1 MRHSLILCA
10 ALAGLIGMTVPADA
24 ATLIIQNVDAPGRGF
39 NDPTPAQPIGGN
51 NGTTLGEQRLNVF
64 RYAADIWGR
73 LLESDVQIVVRAT
86 FSPIDD
92 RDPCTATSAILGA
105 AGPTDSLANF
115 PGAPSPNVFYP
126 VALANKLAGQD
137 LRPGEPD
144 IDAFFNSLV
153 DNATC
158 LGSTDWYYGLDTKHG
173 EDIDLAVVL
182 LHEFAHGLGMS
193 GSTSVRT
200 GEFDREPGFLVG
212 FPNVWDQHALDLS
225 TGLRWEQL
233 TAQQRKDSAL
243 NTGYTVWDGPNTRAQ
258 VNRFLESTT
267 ALIVTAPATLAGNFY
282 VNTATF
288 GPLPVNRPIGG
299 SVVAALDEAN
309 DLGPTT
315 TDGCTAYTNAAAVA
329 GRIALVDRGT
339 CTFVEKA
346 KLAEAAGAVGVI
358 VVNQEA
364 CGLPPMGGEDTT
376 VNIPAIGI
384 SRTDGTALRTALAAT
399 DVQAGVRVDASARA
413 GASNA
418 GFMRLYTPCELEV
431 GSSVYHFDTAA
442 SPNVLMEPNISDDLK
457 HEVDLTLYQLL
468 DIGWTTPPVAP
479 TVPSGRRTL
488 RRGRS

>member
-1 MRHSLILCA
+1 MRRALILSIVLVTMTSA
-10 ALAGLIGMTVPADA
+10 APMNA
-24 ATLIIQNVDAPGRGF
+24 ATLVIQNADAPGKGF
-39 NDPTPAQPIGGN
+39 NDPTPATPVGGN
-51 NGTTLGEQRLNVF
+51 PGTTLGEQRLNVF
-64 RYAADIWGR
+64 RYAAEIWGK
-73 LLESDVQIVVRAT
+73 LLESDVQIVIRAT

-92 RDPCTATSAILGA
+92 RDPCTSTSAILGA
-105 AGPTDSLANF
+105 AGPADSLANF

-126 VALANKLAGQD
+126 VALANKLARQD

-200 GEFDREPGFLVG
+200 GEFDREPGLLVG
-212 FPNVWDQHALDLS
+212 FPNVWDQHALDLT
-225 TGLRWEQL
+225 TGLRWELL

-243 NTGYTVWDGPNTRAQ
+243 NSGNTVWDGPNTRAET
-258 VNRFLESTT
+258 NRFLASTT
-267 ALIVTAPATLAGNFY
+267 TLIVTAPVSLAGNID

-288 GPLPVNRPIGG
+288 GPLPQNRPIAG
-299 SVVAALDEAN
+299 SIVAAVDAAD

-315 TDGCTAYTNAAAVA
+315 TDGCTAYTNAAEVA

-346 KLAEAAGAVGVI
+346 KIAEAAGAIGLI

-384 SRTDGTALRTALAAT
+384 SRLDGTAIREGLAAG
-399 DVQAGVRVDASARA
+399 VEGGVRVDASARA
-413 GASNA
+413 GASSG

-431 GSSVYHFDTAA
+431 GSSVYHFDTVA

-468 DIGWTTPPVAP
+468 DIGWTTPPPAAP
-479 TVPSGRRTL
+479 PVPSGRRTL

>member
-1 MRHSLILCA
+1 MRRALILSIVA
-10 ALAGLIGMTVPADA
+10 VLIASVSVPMNA
-24 ATLIIQNVDAPGRGF
+24 ATLVIQNADGPGKGF
-39 NDPTPAQPIGGN
+39 NDPTPATPVGGN
-51 NGTTLGEQRLNVF
+51 PGTTLGEQRLNVF
-64 RYAADIWGR
+64 RYAAEIWGK
-73 LLESDVQIVVRAT
+73 LLESDVQIVIRAT

-105 AGPTDSLANF
+105 AGPVDSLANF
-115 PGAPSPNVFYP
+115 TGAPSPNVYYP
-126 VALANKLAGQD
+126 VALANKLAKVD

-193 GSTSVRT
+193 GSTSVKT
-200 GEFDREPGFLVG
+200 GEFDREPGLLFG
-212 FPNVWDQHALDLS
+212 FPNVWDQHALDLT

-233 TAQQRKDSAL
+233 TAAQRKQSAL
-243 NTGYTVWDGPNTRAQ
+243 NSGYTVWDGPNTRAQ
-258 VNRFLESTT
+258 INRFLASTT
-267 ALIVTAPATLAGNFY
+267 ALVVTAPTNLAGNFA

-288 GPLPVNRPIGG
+288 GPTPETRPIAGAI
-299 SVVAALDEAN
+299 VAALDEAN
-309 DLGPTT
+309 DLGPST
-315 TDGCTAYTNAAAVA
+315 TDGCTAYTNAAEVA

-346 KLAEAAGAVGVI
+346 KLAETAGAIGLI

-384 SRTDGTALRTALAAT
+384 SRLDGTVIRQGLAT
-399 DVQAGVRVDASARA
+399 GVEAGVRVDASARS
-413 GASNA
+413 GASNG

-431 GSSVYHFDTAA
+431 GSSVYHFDTVA
-442 SPNVLMEPNISDDLK
+442 SPNVLMEPNISDDLR